1 MQGSPMLLA
10 SLNFRVQPYK
20 KAEALSAVDALVQ
33 RMRLTSGCARS
44 RVLNDMDDAYAFMIA
59 SEWAEPAAA
68 EAFFAS
74 REFQIFLGIRI
85 LLRDEPL
92 IVLDDIRS
100 RITRLMRAEGSAFG

>member
-1 MQGSPMLLA
+1 MLLA
-10 SLNFRVQPYK
+10 SVNLRVVPHK

-44 RVLNDMDDAYAFMIA
+44 RLLSDMDDANAFLIA
-59 SEWAEPAAA
+59 SEWAESSAA

-92 IVLDDIRS
+92 IVLDDIRN
-100 RITRLMRAEGSAFG
+100 RITRLMRAEGSALG

>member
-1 MQGSPMLLA
+1 MLLA
-10 SLNFRVQPYK
+10 SVNLRVVPHK

-44 RVLNDMDDAYAFMIA
+44 RLLSDMDDTNAFLIA
-59 SEWAEPAAA
+59 SEWAEPSAA
-68 EAFFAS
+68 ESFFAS

-100 RITRLMRAEGSAFG
+100 RITRLMRGEGSALG

>member
-1 MQGSPMLLA
+1 MLLA
-10 SLNFRVQPYK
+10 SLNFRVHPYK

-44 RVLNDMDDAYAFMIA
+44 RVLNDMDDAYAFTIA

-85 LLRDEPL
+85 LLRDEPI